1 MHRHGYKGRK
11 FHRERDQR
19 EALIKSLAESLII
32 HEKIETTIFK
42 AKELV
47 PYVEKLITKAKLNTL
62 HSRRQ
67 VIKGLQTVSSAHK
80 LVDELAPKLQSRN
93 SGYFRIS
100 RTTLRRGDNAQL
112 ASVSFILDD
121 NKVTEVKEAPK
132 PKAESKPSAAK
143 TSVAKKP
150 VAKAK
155 PAAKAATKSKEV
167 K

>member
-1 MHRHGYKGRK
+1 MFFPPK
-11 FHRERDQR
+11 R

-121 NKVTEVKEAPK
+121 NKVNEVKATPK
-132 PKAESKPSAAK
+132 PKTEDKPTTTKA
-143 TSVAKKP
+143 VAKKP
-150 VAKAK
+150 VAKVK